1 MQFLRRCLVGIFL
14 LAITLALFAWAG
26 NTVHLAVQD
35 RINAEPRSFPQRE
48 RVLSVNVVTVTP
60 ETIAPELIVFGQLAS
75 ANTLDIRALSAGTVL
90 EISENFA
97 DGGQVAQDELLLR
110 IDPRDAQSARDRVA
124 ADLRDAEA
132 EARDAERAIVL
143 ARDELAAAVE
153 QTELRQQALTRQR
166 DLEQRGVGTA
176 SAIETAELAV
186 STAGQ
191 AVLSHRQ
198 AEAQA
203 QARLDQAATQ
213 LDREQLNLEDAD
225 RILADTEIRAPF
237 SGTLADVNVATGVRV
252 TANERLGELIQKDD
266 LEVSFRLSTAQY
278 SRLVGEDGNLGN
290 APITVA
296 LEAQGLTL
304 TAQGQI
310 TRESALVGEGQT
322 GRLLFAK
329 LDTSTSLRPGDFVT
343 VTVIE
348 PELRGVARVPATAIS
363 ASETALVLGDG
374 NRLQEVP
381 VEIMRR
387 QGNDVLIRARQ
398 IHGRQIVAERS
409 PLLGQGIAVQ
419 PIAPNAEPVVPEAP
433 EMVVLDP
440 ERRAKLIAFVEESR
454 MPPPIKTQILG
465 QLEQDEVPSDV
476 IERLEDRM
484 GT

>member
-203 QARLDQAATQ
+203 QARLD
-213 LDREQLNLEDAD
+213 L
-225 RILADTEIRAPF
+225 
-237 SGTLADVNVATGVRV
+237 S
-252 TANERLGELIQKDD
+252 LIH
-266 LEVSFRLSTAQY
+266 
-278 SRLVGEDGNLGN
+278 
-290 APITVA
+290 I
-296 LEAQGLTL
+296 
-304 TAQGQI
+304 
-310 TRESALVGEGQT
+310 
-322 GRLLFAK
+322 
-329 LDTSTSLRPGDFVT
+329 
-343 VTVIE
+343 
-348 PELRGVARVPATAIS
+348 
-363 ASETALVLGDG
+363 
-374 NRLQEVP
+374 
-381 VEIMRR
+381 
-387 QGNDVLIRARQ
+387 
-398 IHGRQIVAERS
+398 
-409 PLLGQGIAVQ
+409 
-419 PIAPNAEPVVPEAP
+419 
-433 EMVVLDP
+433 
-440 ERRAKLIAFVEESR
+440 
-454 MPPPIKTQILG
+454 
-465 QLEQDEVPSDV
+465 
-476 IERLEDRM
+476 
-484 GT
+484 